1 MRTSY
6 YRDQQHRNHSI
17 PSPAAILHGGV
28 IPGQAHRLAT
38 TSSLFT
44 GIGDTNYPHQPAFS
58 LTQRAYEFLG
68 AADRLGLDRYAGGH
82 LFRGEESI
90 PWLVNHLRG

>member
-1 MRTSY
+1 MPDISALIAPRPQFVES
-6 YRDQQHRNHSI
+6 
-17 PSPAAILHGGV
+17 
-28 IPGQAHRLAT
+28 
-38 TSSLFT
+38 
-44 GIGDTNYPHQPAFS
+44 GIDDTNYPHQPAFS